1 MSLRSW
7 SGALAASV
15 VAVGLLAG
23 GAQSVAQPAA
33 RAAKACSVPD
43 YPGSGYFTSLRVRHV
58 SCATGR
64 KLALAYYRCRTED
77 GPAGKCHRA
86 RVMRYRCHEVRQ
98 SISTELDGR
107 VTCRRGV
114 RRVVHSY
121 QQNL

>member
-7 SGALAASV
+7 SGAVAASA
-15 VAVGLLAG
+15 VAVALLAG
-23 GAQSVAQPAA
+23 GAQSVAQPIA

-43 YPGSGYFTSLRVRHV
+43 YPGSGYFTSLSVKHV

-64 KLALAYYRCRTED
+64 KLALAYYHCRTKD
-77 GPAGKCHRA
+77 GPGGKCHRA